1 MTKIIKVMCG
11 LLAAMTL
18 LASCMKDN
26 DSSSTLYND
35 TAITAFSLG
44 TLNRYLHTTS
54 STGADSVYKVTVTG
68 SDYKFS
74 IDQATHRIFNADSL
88 PAGTDVKHVITYVTT
103 LNNGSVYVKSAKSDS
118 VMYHSSADSL
128 DFSEPRIF
136 LVTAS
141 DGSGY
146 EEYTVKINVHQ
157 EEGEKFVWKA
167 HANNDDIA
175 ALEAAKA
182 VMIDEEL
189 FVFGV
194 KAGKTVGYK
203 TTDGESWTALLELED
218 ETAYR
223 NIMTFG
229 GNLYTLV
236 NGSLQSSADGET
248 WSVVKENVEVSQL
261 VASNSGELY
270 GLSDAGVILFS
281 EDGGETWKEDVFD
294 EDVTWLPQEE
304 IAYACLPVQMTYG
317 AEQIVLA
324 GTSPAIPYYASV
336 WRKISEHDVQSQED
350 KWVYIDRSDNYR
362 FALPQLKNLVMM
374 PYDDGI
380 LAWGVEDGEFSS
392 IYQSR
397 DNGIIWKKN
406 TNYKLPEDF
415 NGSTASF
422 AAATD
427 GKEIWL
433 VSGVTGEVWQ
443 GHLNKVAWE
452 KSE

>member
-1 MTKIIKVMCG
+1 MTKITKVICG

-18 LASCMKDN
+18 LASCMKDS

-54 STGADSVYKVTVTG
+54 STGADSIYKETVTG

-74 IDQATHRIFNADSL
+74 IDQATHRIFNTDSL
-88 PAGTDVKHVITYVTT
+88 PVGTDVKHVITYVTS
-103 LNNGSVYVKSAKSDS
+103 LNNGSVYVKSAISDS
-118 VMYHSSADSL
+118 VMYHSSTDSL
-128 DFSEPRIF
+128 DFSVPRVF
-136 LVTAS
+136 LVAAS

-146 EEYTVKINVHQ
+146 EEYDVQVNVHQ
-157 EEGEKFVWKA
+157 EEGEQFVWKA
-167 HANNDDIA
+167 HANCGDIA

-189 FVFGV
+189 FVYGV
-194 KAGKTVGYK
+194 KEGKTVGYK
-203 TTDGESWTALLELED
+203 TTDGERWTTLSELD
-218 ETAYR
+218 DKTAYR
-223 NIMTFG
+223 SMIVFDRK
-229 GNLYTLV
+229 LYTLV
-236 NGSLQSSADGET
+236 NGSLKCSEDGAT

-261 VASNSGELY
+261 VACNSGELY
-270 GLSDAGVILFS
+270 GLSADGVILFS
-281 EDGGETWKEDVFD
+281 EDGGETWKEDQFD

-324 GTSPAIPYYASV
+324 GISSAVPSIDSV

-350 KWVYIDRSDNYR
+350 WWVYIDRSDNNR

-374 PYDDGI
+374 PYGDGI
-380 LAWGVEDGEFSS
+380 LAWGVENGEFSS

-397 DNGIIWKKN
+397 DNGIVWKEN
-406 TNYKLPEDF
+406 ANYKLPVDF
-415 NGSTASF
+415 NGSTDSF
-422 AAATD
+422 AASTD
-427 GKEIWL
+427 GREIWL
-433 VSGVTGEVWQ
+433 VSGETGEVWQ

-452 KSE
+452 

>member
-1 MTKIIKVMCG
+1 MTKIVKVMCG

-18 LASCMKDN
+18 LASCMKDD

-54 STGADSVYKVTVTG
+54 STGADSVYQVSVTG

-88 PAGTDVKHVITYVTT
+88 PAGTDTEHVITYVTA
-103 LNNGSVYVKSAKSDS
+103 LNNGRVYVKSMKSDS
-118 VMYHSSADSL
+118 LVYHSSSDSL
-128 DFSEPRIF
+128 DFSVPRIF
-136 LVTAS
+136 LVAAS

-146 EEYTVKINVHQ
+146 EEYTVQINVHQ
-157 EEGEKFVWKA
+157 EEGEQFVWMR
-167 HANNDDIA
+167 HADSDDIA

-182 VMIDEEL
+182 VMVGEEL
-189 FVFGV
+189 FVYGV

-203 TTDGESWTALLELED
+203 TTDGERWTALSEIDD
-218 ETAYR
+218 EMAYR
-223 NIMTFG
+223 NIMVFG

-236 NGSLQSSADGET
+236 NGALQSSTDGET
-248 WSVVKENVEVSQL
+248 WNVVKADVEVSQL

-270 GLSDAGVILFS
+270 GLSAAGVILFS
-281 EDGGETWKEDVFD
+281 EDGGVTWNEDMFD
-294 EDVTWLPQEE
+294 EDVTYLPQEE

-324 GTSPAIPYYASV
+324 GISSAIPSIESV

-350 KWVYIDRSDNYR
+350 KWIYIDRSDDNR
-362 FALPQLKNLVMM
+362 FALPQLRNLVMM

-406 TNYKLPEDF
+406 ANYKLPEDF
-415 NGSTASF
+415 KGSTTSF
-422 AAATD
+422 AATTD

-433 VSGVTGEVWQ
+433 ISGETGEVWQ
-443 GHLNKVAWE
+443 GHLNKVVWE